1 MATEDIRL
9 DGQGDLRAE
18 PKDLLEPEHPGG
30 GRFNRLILIA
40 FAAVA
45 IVSGIVVALGVESS
59 GIGQSAGLQKAGE
72 DPGASARNS
81 GEIADLAAHG
91 GKPLAAPTFVPPPA
105 VVASAQAPI
114 QQAPSQPS
122 SRYAQWAEEK
132 YMKALE
138 SAQMVSA
145 FHGGGS
151 LEIARAKGQQSASF
165 NAGNSTD
172 SAVTLRPPASPFSVM
187 AGSMIPAVLVSGINS
202 DLPGPILAQVSESVF
217 DSATGK
223 HLLVPQGS
231 RLVGVYQNASAY
243 GQQRVE
249 IAWQRLI
256 FPNTSSMTLPQMP
269 GADRGGYS
277 GFTDQVDNHYMRTF
291 GTAAL
296 MSLISAGQMVGQMAT
311 FGGGGTNGPYGYSQP
326 NQWAMA
332 SQTAGSAA
340 SGQFGSVGQQMIG
353 NGMNRLPTIEIRP
366 GYQFNVM
373 VTEDLVFPAAY
384 KG

>member
-1 MATEDIRL
+1 MATEDMKL
-9 DGQGDLRAE
+9 DGQDDLRDE
-18 PKDLLEPEHPGG
+18 PGNSLEQEHPGG

-40 FAAVA
+40 FAVVA
-45 IVSGIVVALGVESS
+45 IVSGVVVALGVESS
-59 GIGQSAGLQKAGE
+59 GIGQRAGLQKAGE
-72 DPGASARNS
+72 DPNSSARNN

-91 GKPLAAPTFVPPPA
+91 GRPLAAPTFVPPPA
-105 VVASAQAPI
+105 LVAPVQAPF
-114 QQAPSQPS
+114 QQAPPRPP

-138 SAQMVSA
+138 SPQMVSA
-145 FHGGGS
+145 FHDGGT
-151 LEIARAKGQQSASF
+151 LEIARANGQQSTNF
-165 NAGNSTD
+165 NTRISTD
-172 SAVTLRPPASPFSVM
+172 PTVTLHPPASAFTVM
-187 AGSMIPAVLVSGINS
+187 TGSEIPAVLVSGINS
-202 DLPGPILAQVSESVF
+202 DLPGPILAQVSQNVF

-223 HLLVPQGS
+223 YLLVPQGS
-231 RLVGVYQNASAY
+231 RLIGIYQNASTY

-256 FPNTSSMTLPQMP
+256 FPNTSSMDLPQMP
-269 GADRGGYS
+269 GADQGGYA
-277 GFTDQVDNHYMRTF
+277 GFTDEVNNHYMRTF

-311 FGGGGTNGPYGYSQP
+311 FGGGGTYGPYGYSQP

-353 NGMNRLPTIEIRP
+353 QGMNRPPTIEIRP

>member
-1 MATEDIRL
+1 MTTADIDR
-9 DGQGDLRAE
+9 QGDLQDE
-18 PKDLLEPEHPGG
+18 PEGLLEQEHSGG
-30 GRFNRLILIA
+30 GRFNRLILITFA
-40 FAAVA
+40 FVA
-45 IVSGIVVALGVESS
+45 IVSGVVVALGVESS
-59 GIGQSAGLQKAGE
+59 GIGQSAGVQKAGE
-72 DPGASARNS
+72 DPGASARNN

-91 GKPLAAPTFVPPPA
+91 GKPLAAPAFVPPPV
-105 VVASAQAPI
+105 VVATAQAPI
-114 QQAPSQPS
+114 QNAPPQPP

-138 SAQMVSA
+138 SPQMISA
-145 FHGGGS
+145 FHDGGT
-151 LEIARAKGQQSASF
+151 LEIARTNGQQGTNF
-165 NAGNSTD
+165 NVGNFTD
-172 SAVTLRPPASPFSVM
+172 QAVTLHPPASAFSVM
-187 AGSMIPAVLVSGINS
+187 AGSVIPAVLVSGINS
-202 DLPGPILAQVSESVF
+202 ELPGPILAQVSQNVF

-223 HLLVPQGS
+223 YLLVPQGS
-231 RLVGVYQNASAY
+231 RLIGIYQNASTY

-256 FPNTSSMTLPQMP
+256 FPNTSSMDLPQMP
-269 GADRGGYS
+269 GADQGGYS
-277 GFTDQVDNHYMRTF
+277 GFTDEVNNHYLRTF
-291 GTAAL
+291 GTAAV

-311 FGGGGTNGPYGYSQP
+311 FGGGGTYGPYGYSQP

-353 NGMNRLPTIEIRP
+353 QGINRPPTIEIRP

>member
-1 MATEDIRL
+1 MTTGNIRL
-9 DGQGDLRAE
+9 DGQGDLRDE
-18 PKDLLEPEHPGG
+18 PEALLEQEHPGG

-45 IVSGIVVALGVESS
+45 VVSGVVVALGVESS
-59 GIGQSAGLQKAGE
+59 GIGQSAGVQKAGE
-72 DPGASARNS
+72 DPGASARNN
-81 GEIADLAAHG
+81 GEIADLAARG
-91 GKPLAAPTFVPPPA
+91 GKPLAAPAFVPPPV
-105 VVASAQAPI
+105 VVATVQAPI
-114 QQAPSQPS
+114 QNAPPQPP

-138 SAQMVSA
+138 SPQMVSA
-145 FHGGGS
+145 FLDGGT
-151 LEIARAKGQQSASF
+151 LEIARANGQQSTNF
-165 NAGNSTD
+165 NTGNSTD
-172 SAVTLRPPASPFSVM
+172 PTVTLHAPASAFTVMTGSV
-187 AGSMIPAVLVSGINS
+187 IPAVLVSGINS
-202 DLPGPILAQVSESVF
+202 DLPGPILAQVSQNVF

-223 HLLVPQGS
+223 YLLVPQGS
-231 RLVGVYQNASAY
+231 RLIGIYQNASTY

-256 FPNTSSMTLPQMP
+256 FPNTSSMNLPQMP
-269 GADRGGYS
+269 GADQGGYA

-311 FGGGGTNGPYGYSQP
+311 FGGGGTYGPYGYSQP

-353 NGMNRLPTIEIRP
+353 QGMNRPPTIEIRP
-366 GYQFNVM
+366 GYQFNVI

>member
-9 DGQGDLRAE
+9 DGQGDLGDE
-18 PKDLLEPEHPGG
+18 QEGLLEQEHAGG
-30 GRFNRLILIA
+30 GRFNRLILIT
-40 FAAVA
+40 FAVVA
-45 IVSGIVVALGVESS
+45 IVSGVVVALGVESS
-59 GIGQSAGLQKAGE
+59 GIGQSAGVQKAGE
-72 DPGASARNS
+72 DPGASARNN
-81 GEIADLAAHG
+81 GEIADLAANG
-91 GKPLAAPTFVPPPA
+91 GKRPAAPTFVPPPA
-105 VVASAQAPI
+105 VVATVQAPI
-114 QQAPSQPS
+114 QQTPPRPP

-138 SAQMVSA
+138 SPQMVSA
-145 FHGGGS
+145 FHEGGT
-151 LEIARAKGQQSASF
+151 LEIARTNGQQGTNF
-165 NAGNSTD
+165 NVGNSTD
-172 SAVTLRPPASPFSVM
+172 QAVTLHPPASAFSVM
-187 AGSMIPAVLVSGINS
+187 AGSVIPAVLVSGINS
-202 DLPGPILAQVSESVF
+202 DLPGPILAQVSQNVF

-223 HLLVPQGS
+223 YLLVPQGS
-231 RLVGVYQNASAY
+231 RLIGIYQNASTY

-256 FPNTSSMTLPQMP
+256 FPNTSSMDLPQMP
-269 GADRGGYS
+269 GADQGGYS
-277 GFTDQVDNHYMRTF
+277 GFTDEVNNHYLRTF
-291 GTAAL
+291 GTAAV

-311 FGGGGTNGPYGYSQP
+311 FGGGGTYGPYGYSQP

-340 SGQFGSVGQQMIG
+340 SGQFGAVGQQMIG
-353 NGMNRLPTIEIRP
+353 NGMNRPPTIEIRP

>member
-1 MATEDIRL
+1 MATEDMRL
-9 DGQGDLRAE
+9 DGQGDLRDE
-18 PKDLLEPEHPGG
+18 PEGLLEQEHPGG

-40 FAAVA
+40 FAAIAV
-45 IVSGIVVALGVESS
+45 VSGVVVALGVESS
-59 GIGQSAGLQKAGE
+59 GIGQSAGVQKAGE
-72 DPGASARNS
+72 DPGASARNN

-91 GKPLAAPTFVPPPA
+91 GKRLAAPTFVPPPV
-105 VVASAQAPI
+105 VVATVQAPV
-114 QQAPSQPS
+114 QPTPPRPP
-122 SRYAQWAEEK
+122 SRYTQWAEEK

-138 SAQMVSA
+138 SPQMVSA
-145 FHGGGS
+145 FHDGGT
-151 LEIARAKGQQSASF
+151 LEIARANGQQGTNF
-165 NAGNSTD
+165 NVGNSTD
-172 SAVTLRPPASPFSVM
+172 QAVTLHPPASAFSVM
-187 AGSMIPAVLVSGINS
+187 AGSVIPAVLVSGINS
-202 DLPGPILAQVSESVF
+202 DLPGPILAQVSQNVF
-217 DSATGK
+217 DSATGQY
-223 HLLVPQGS
+223 LLVPQGS
-231 RLVGVYQNASAY
+231 RLVGIYQNASTY

-256 FPNTSSMTLPQMP
+256 FPNTSSMNLPQMP
-269 GADRGGYS
+269 GADQGGYA
-277 GFTDQVDNHYMRTF
+277 GFTDEVNNHYMRTF

-311 FGGGGTNGPYGYSQP
+311 FGGGGTYGPYGYSQP

-353 NGMNRLPTIEIRP
+353 QGMNRPPTIEIRP

>member
-9 DGQGDLRAE
+9 DGQGDLRDE
-18 PKDLLEPEHPGG
+18 SEGLLEQEHPGG
-30 GRFNRLILIA
+30 GRFNRLILIT
-40 FAAVA
+40 FAVVA
-45 IVSGIVVALGVESS
+45 IVSGVVVALGVESS
-59 GIGQSAGLQKAGE
+59 GIGQSAGVQKAGE
-72 DPGASARNS
+72 DPGASARNN
-81 GEIADLAAHG
+81 GEIADLAANG
-91 GKPLAAPTFVPPPA
+91 GKRPAAPTFVPPPA
-105 VVASAQAPI
+105 VVATVQAPI
-114 QQAPSQPS
+114 QQTPPRPP

-138 SAQMVSA
+138 SPQMVSA
-145 FHGGGS
+145 FHEGGT
-151 LEIARAKGQQSASF
+151 LEIARTNGQQGTNF
-165 NAGNSTD
+165 NVGNSTD
-172 SAVTLRPPASPFSVM
+172 QAVTLHPPASAFSVM
-187 AGSMIPAVLVSGINS
+187 AGSVIPAVLVSGINS
-202 DLPGPILAQVSESVF
+202 DLPGPILAQVSQNVF

-223 HLLVPQGS
+223 YLLVPQGS
-231 RLVGVYQNASAY
+231 RLIGIYQNASTY

-256 FPNTSSMTLPQMP
+256 FPNTSSMDLPQMP
-269 GADRGGYS
+269 GADQGGYS
-277 GFTDQVDNHYMRTF
+277 GFTDEVNNHYLRTF
-291 GTAAL
+291 GTAAV

-311 FGGGGTNGPYGYSQP
+311 FGGGGTYGPYGYSQP

-353 NGMNRLPTIEIRP
+353 QGMNRPPTIEIRP

>member
-1 MATEDIRL
+1 MATEDVRL
-9 DGQGDLRAE
+9 DGQGDLRDE
-18 PKDLLEPEHPGG
+18 SEGLLEQEHPGG
-30 GRFNRLILIA
+30 GRFNKLILIA

-45 IVSGIVVALGVESS
+45 VVSGVVVALGVESS
-59 GIGQSAGLQKAGE
+59 GIGQSAGVQKAGE
-72 DPGASARNS
+72 DPGASARNN

-91 GKPLAAPTFVPPPA
+91 GKALAAPTFVPPPA
-105 VVASAQAPI
+105 VVASVQAPV
-114 QQAPSQPS
+114 QNAPPQPP

-138 SAQMVSA
+138 SPQMVSA
-145 FHGGGS
+145 FHDGGT
-151 LEIARAKGQQSASF
+151 LEIARANGQQSTNF
-165 NAGNSTD
+165 KTRISTD
-172 SAVTLRPPASPFSVM
+172 STVTLHPPASAFSVM
-187 AGSMIPAVLVSGINS
+187 AGSVIPAVLVSGINS
-202 DLPGPILAQVSESVF
+202 DLPGPILAQVSQNVF

-223 HLLVPQGS
+223 YLLVPQGS
-231 RLVGVYQNASAY
+231 RLIGIYENASTY

-256 FPNTSSMTLPQMP
+256 FPNTSSMNLPQMP
-269 GADRGGYS
+269 GADQGGYA
-277 GFTDQVDNHYMRTF
+277 GFTDEVNNHYMRTF

-311 FGGGGTNGPYGYSQP
+311 FGGGGTYGPYGYSQP

-353 NGMNRLPTIEIRP
+353 QGLNRPPTIEIRP

-373 VTEDLVFPAAY
+373 VTEDLVFPAGY
-384 KG
+384 KS